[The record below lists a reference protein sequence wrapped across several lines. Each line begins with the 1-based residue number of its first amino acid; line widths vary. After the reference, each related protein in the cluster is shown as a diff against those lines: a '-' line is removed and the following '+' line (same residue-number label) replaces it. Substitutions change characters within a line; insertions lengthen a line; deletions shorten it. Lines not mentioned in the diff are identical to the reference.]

1 MPTFEEKYKC
11 VYFKDVIGHSALKN
25 HLIKTVED
33 QHVGHSLMFSGNSG
47 GGKLPMALAFAGYI
61 FCENRG
67 ENDRCGNCNA
77 CKKMDVLGHP
87 DLHFSFPIILSAK
100 NKTSS
105 PFRREF
111 VEAILKEPYLSLP
124 EWEEMLGDA
133 KKKSVISASES
144 QEIIKSLSL
153 KSFSGGHKIMII
165 WHADRLN
172 REAQNK
178 LLKTLEEPEPKTLI
192 ILTTNSPEDLLPT
205 INSRTQLV
213 KFIRLQ
219 DEVIAK
225 GLMERYGTTP
235 KAAQNLARISDG
247 NFAKAAKIV
256 SVGGAESP
264 YFDLFL
270 SWMRSCVMG
279 NNLALRDTCVT
290 ITEFSRDQQQAFL
303 EYSLQFI
310 HQSILYKYVS
320 VEEARFT
327 DENLTSSTKFAE
339 YISDKNLDA
348 IHEILSN
355 GHYLVQRNINTHMLF
370 MKMGI
375 DLMRLFKTHT

>member
-1 MPTFEEKYKC
+1 M
-11 VYFKDVIGHSALKN
+11 YFKDVIGHSALKN

-33 QHVGHSLMFSGNSG
+33 QRVGHSLMFSGNSG
-47 GGKLPMALAFAGYI
+47 GGKLSMALAFAGYI

-67 ENDRCGNCNA
+67 ENDRCGVCNA

-87 DLHFSFPIILSAK
+87 DLHFSFPIILSSGSKVSA
-100 NKTSS
+100 
-105 PFRREF
+105 PFRRDF
-111 VEAILKEPYLSLP
+111 VDSVLKNPYLSLS
-124 EWEEMLGDA
+124 EWEDMLA
-133 KKKSVISASES
+133 ETKKKSVISADES
-144 QEIIKSLSL
+144 QEIIKRLTL

-165 WHADRLN
+165 WHAERLN

-192 ILTTNSPEDLLPT
+192 ILTTNNPEDLLPT

-213 KFIRLQ
+213 KFIRLR
-219 DEVIAK
+219 DEVIAE
-225 GLMERYGTTP
+225 GLTKKYGTTP

-247 NFAKAAKIV
+247 NFAKAAKIA
-256 SVGGAESP
+256 SAGGAESP

-270 SWMRSCVMG
+270 TWMRSCVMG
-279 NNLALRDTCVT
+279 NDLVLRDSCVT

-303 EYSLQFI
+303 EYCLQFI
-310 HQSILYKYVS
+310 HQSVLYKYVS

-339 YISDKNLDA
+339 FIADKDLGS
-348 IHEILSN
+348 IHEILSK
-355 GHYLVQRNINTHMLF
+355 GHYLVQRNILPHLLF

-375 DLMRLFKTHT
+375 DLKRLFKTHT